1 MNDFY
6 QELANGES
14 EGIKFKR
21 STSLLKE
28 AIQTL
33 CAFGNHKG
41 DVLYFT
47 VDLFQQRRLQIEIGW
62 LSLSTSY
69 RQVADEGQKL
79 SMENLEI

>member
-1 MNDFY
+1 MNDFH

-33 CAFGNHKG
+33 CAFANHKEG
-41 DVLYFT
+41 VLYFT
-47 VDLFQQRRLQIEIGW
+47 VDLFQQRRLLIDVGW
-62 LSLSTSY
+62 LSLSTST
-69 RQVADEGQKL
+69 G
-79 SMENLEI
+79 SG